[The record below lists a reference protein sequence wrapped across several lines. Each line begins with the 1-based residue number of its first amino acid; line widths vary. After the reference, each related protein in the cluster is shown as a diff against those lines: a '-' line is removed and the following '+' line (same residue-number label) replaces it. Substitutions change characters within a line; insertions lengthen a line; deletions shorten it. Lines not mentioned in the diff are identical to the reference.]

1 MGFGWALRDET
12 HSASVRTVHLSCDM
26 KGDTLSP
33 NWRQVA
39 HLILEME
46 QSGRQI
52 LEKNICCRRE
62 AI

>member
-33 NWRQVA
+33 N
-39 HLILEME
+39 LILEME

-62 AI
+62 VI